1 MKIIDANIILRY
13 LLEDVPELS
22 KKASEILETNEVF
35 IPSEVFAEI
44 VYVLE
49 KVYEV
54 EREEISSTLIELI
67 NTQNI
72 NVTDRL
78 LLKKALEFYSATNF
92 DFIDTILYSYN
103 KYKHY
108 KVFSFDKKLSK
119 LLT

>member
-1 MKIIDANIILRY
+1 MKITDANIILRY

-22 KKASEILETNEVF
+22 KKASEILETNEIF
-35 IPSEVFAEI
+35 IPNEVFAEI

-54 EREEISSTLIELI
+54 DREEISSTLTELI

-72 NVTDRL
+72 NVADKIL
-78 LLKKALEFYSATNF
+78 LNKALELYSATKF

-103 KYKHY
+103 KYKNY
-108 KVFSFDKKLSK
+108 KIFTFDKKLSK
-119 LLT
+119 LLN